1 MASLTKEIIPTKHI
15 QDLDASAEVRET
27 DIFITQTTDFSASI
41 THKTSFLQ
49 ILNKIK
55 SWLMQT
61 APFNCLND
69 ISGSIQT
76 QINNLKIRLDTS
88 DETVGHLNNT
98 LQNLSSQVSE
108 VMSKVY
114 PIGSIYF
121 TTVSTNPRQLFGFGT
136 WNLWG
141 SGRVPLGINTGDND
155 FNTVEKTGGAKTVSV
170 AHSHTV
176 NSHTHSTGNH
186 MLTVNE
192 MPQHRHD
199 VLTEWTVLPGSF
211 PSSQLVSPEEQTYA
225 SVSGAKAGTRYPL
238 PETTQYIGNNGAHNH
253 GNTGSSSPGTSSSL
267 GSITN
272 MPPFITCYMW
282 KRIG

>member
-1 MASLTKEIIPTKHI
+1 MADSNKEIFPTKQI
-15 QDLDASAEVRET
+15 QDLDSSSQIKET
-27 DIFITQTTDFSASI
+27 DIFITQTTDIPAI
-41 THKTSFLQ
+41 VTHKTSFLQ

-55 SWLMQT
+55 SWLMET
-61 APFNCLND
+61 PPFNYLSG
-69 ISGSIQT
+69 ISSNIQT
-76 QINNLKIRLDTS
+76 QINNLNIQLNTT
-88 DETVGHLNNT
+88 DEALGDLNNV
-98 LQNLSSQVSE
+98 LQNLSSQVSGI
-108 VMSKVY
+108 MSKVY
-114 PIGSIYF
+114 PVGSIYF
-121 TTVSTNPRQLFGFGT
+121 TTVNTNPRQLFGFGT
-136 WNLWG
+136 WTLWG
-141 SGRVPLGINTGDND
+141 SGRVPLGVNTGDND
-155 FNTVEKTGGAKTVSV
+155 FSTAEKTGGTKTVNAS
-170 AHSHTV
+170 HSHTV

-211 PSSQLVSPEEQTYA
+211 PSSQLVSPEKQTYA